1 VKDLPG
7 VGSELA
13 SLPHSFLHFQDID
26 NNIIS
31 QTDHLAVPVSWEV
44 PISESMAHLATS
56 TLKGALEFF
65 KYIISRTGLLTMPIQ
80 STSLFVRSSSLDA
93 ESSFVPNASKYNDK
107 TPQDFVPDIELMPI
121 AFSAVDD
128 FEEYKADFSKIGIF
142 TFFATILQPKSR
154 GTVRLASSSP
164 HDRAKVDFNFF
175 SHPSDLTIARAAVR
189 LSLKLGADIKASGF
203 PLMSGVV
210 VPDGEDDEE
219 VDRFVKRRS
228 RSALHYGCTCRMT
241 GEFDKDAPGVVDDE
255 LRVHGVKG
263 VRVADASVF
272 PKIIS
277 THLQAAVVMVAE
289 KCADVITENWED

>member
-1 VKDLPG
+1 M
-7 VGSELA
+7 A
-13 SLPHSFLHFQDID
+13 
-26 NNIIS
+26 
-31 QTDHLAVPVSWEV
+31 
-44 PISESMAHLATS
+44 ESMTHLATS

-65 KYIISRTGLLTMPIQ
+65 KYIISRTGLLAVPIQ

-93 ESSFVPNASKYNDK
+93 ESNFVPNASKYNAK
-107 TPQDFVPDIELMPI
+107 TPQNFVPDIELMPL
-121 AFSAVDD
+121 AFWAVDD
-128 FEEYKADFSKIGIF
+128 LEEYKADFSKIGIF

-164 HDRAKVDFNFF
+164 HDRPRVDFNFF
-175 SHPSDLTIARAAVR
+175 SHPSDLTIARVAVR
-189 LSLKLGADIKASGF
+189 LSLKLGAAIKASGF
-203 PLMSGVV
+203 PIMGGVV
-210 VPDGEDDEE
+210 VPDGEGDEE

-228 RSALHYGCTCRMT
+228 RSALHYACTCRMA

-255 LRVHGVKG
+255 LRVYGVKG

-289 KCADVITENWED
+289 KCADVIMEIWED